1 MGGHR
6 STSKSDREF
15 ERMDL
20 MEELICCRAD
30 LNSRGVST
38 EWIRARCERWGYTLV
53 ARWVLATR
61 RERVDFH
68 NQMCACS
75 GHDQIFMFL
84 FSAGLAPEDSTA
96 HIHVKQVSS
105 PTSSLKKFPVLDF
118 DIKCIETPRST
129 DKSSNRSSSSTKSRV
144 RFSSELHVVG

>member
-38 EWIRARCERWGYTLV
+38 EWIRARCERWGYTLA
-53 ARWVLATR
+53 ARWVLASR

-68 NQMCACS
+68 NRMCAFS

-84 FSAGLAPEDSTA
+84 FAAGLAPEDSDA
-96 HIHVKQVSS
+96 HIKQVSS
-105 PTSSLKKFPVLDF
+105 RTSSLKKFPVLD
-118 DIKCIETPRST
+118 IKRIETPRSNE
-129 DKSSNRSSSSTKSRV
+129 SCRSSSSTKSRV
-144 RFSSELHVVG
+144 RFSSELLHIVG